1 VNPRRLIPYVVVFLI
16 LAGTYV
22 GLRWHQ
28 AKQETRE
35 RQAKQVFTY
44 KDAEIT
50 ALTLKR
56 GKEEVQLN
64 RQDAVWE
71 MTKPLK
77 AKTDPDTV
85 GNLVKALAGLKKERD
100 LGPGEVKTFG
110 LGEAGLSIS
119 FTAKGEQHRVV
130 LGESVPGG
138 RGYYARK
145 DDDPAVFVINTGA
158 RESLNQQVLSLRD
171 KTLWAFDPTQVK
183 SIKIR
188 TDKTVVDLEKTDAGA
203 WRRVGRADFKVRT
216 GRVEELLRQLQRA
229 RIIDFPQAEPKDLR
243 AAGLAPQAKTE
254 VTLVT
259 PKGAE
264 SLFLGAGTGS
274 GSEVYARQGGQGQVV
289 KAGKELPE
297 QIAKAASNLE
307 ERRLWAGNAAEVG
320 KVVWGPPGKTWTA
333 MRDQGAW
340 KVIGPDQAE
349 FTQSPRLAEQAIRN
363 FQNLEYSS
371 LLPQAGAAGKESY
384 LVEFLGV
391 ADKPLFR
398 LEAFGK
404 KGEAGV
410 ETRTMTGD
418 ATMTAV
424 IPQQNLAQWQ
434 AEMDRLTKPPPST
447 PQPSTTPGRKRLR

>member
-28 AKQETRE
+28 AQKETRE
-35 RQAKQVFTY
+35 QQAKQVFSY
-44 KDAEIT
+44 QEAEIT
-50 ALTLKR
+50 ALTLMR
-56 GKEEVQLN
+56 GKEEVQLT
-64 RQDAVWE
+64 RQGAVWE
-71 MTKPLK
+71 MTKPVK

-85 GNLVKALAGLKKERD
+85 RDLVKALAELKKERD

-110 LGEAGLSIS
+110 LGEAALSIS

-130 LGESVPGG
+130 LGEPVPGG

-145 DDDPAVFVINTGA
+145 DDDPNVLVINTGA

-188 TDKTVVDLEKTDAGA
+188 IDKTVVDLEKTDAGA
-203 WRRVGRADFKVRT
+203 WRWVGRADNKVRSD
-216 GRVEELLRQLQRA
+216 RVGELLRQLKQA

-274 GSEVYARQGGQGQVV
+274 EIYARLGPQGQVV
-289 KAGKELPE
+289 KVGKGLPE
-297 QIAKAASNLE
+297 QIARAASTLE
-307 ERRLWAGNAAEVG
+307 DRRLWTGSVAEVG
-320 KVVWGPPGKTWTA
+320 KVVWGGPGRTRTA
-333 MRDQGAW
+333 VREPNFW
-340 KVIGPDQAE
+340 KISGPDQAE
-349 FTQSPRLAEQAIRN
+349 AQQSVTRFQMGLTS

-384 LVEFLGV
+384 LVEFLGLG
-391 ADKPLFR
+391 DKPIFR
-398 LEAFGK
+398 LEEVGK
-404 KGEAGV
+404 KGETELIV
-410 ETRTMTGD
+410 RTKSGEAMGAAIISGKD
-418 ATMTAV
+418 FV
-424 IPQQNLAQWQ
+424 RWQQ
-434 AEMDRLTKPPPST
+434 EMERLSKPPANPV
-447 PQPSTTPGRKRLR
+447 K